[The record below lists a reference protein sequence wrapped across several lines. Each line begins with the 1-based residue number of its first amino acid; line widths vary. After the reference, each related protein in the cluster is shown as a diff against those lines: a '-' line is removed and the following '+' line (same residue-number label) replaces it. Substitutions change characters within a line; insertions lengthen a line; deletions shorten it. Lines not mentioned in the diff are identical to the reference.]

1 MPSMLKA
8 FRVQCPAKML
18 HLNSTGTCLCPCSA
32 LKFLVL
38 VDSCVMLFHM
48 LFHMLFIVYCKIY
61 SSLKR
66 WNVLGKPSVS
76 RLYARKPHLCCWP
89 AEVHSV
95 TDVVSKEPCSW
106 FSEGLPL
113 FCADG
118 FGDTCN
124 NPLTSCL
131 IMFAVRRFCSYSCRL
146 WPLQL
151 SVCPLSAETFQATKA
166 PVLGS
171 FFVHDW
177 IQPQLWK
184 EGLQDV
190 TPAQGWASSWGHPSR
205 KWLVDRT
212 VNTIIRSKQK
222 QTWYIYFTGDRLT

>member
-8 FRVQCPAKML
+8 FRVQCPAKMR

-38 VDSCVMLFHM
+38 VDSCVMFFHR
-48 LFHMLFIVYCKIY
+48 LFIVYCKIY

-76 RLYARKPHLCCWP
+76 RLYAGKPHLCCWL
-89 AEVHSV
+89 AEVHNV
-95 TDVVSKEPCSW
+95 IDVVSKELCSW

-124 NPLTSCL
+124 NPLTSCS

-151 SVCPLSAETFQATKA
+151 SVCPLTAETFRATKA

-177 IQPQLWK
+177 VQPQGCGK
-184 EGLQDV
+184 RVAGCYSCAGL
-190 TPAQGWASSWGHPSR
+190 S
-205 KWLVDRT
+205 
-212 VNTIIRSKQK
+212 
-222 QTWYIYFTGDRLT
+222 F